1 MSDMRRREFITLFG
15 GAAVA
20 SFMERLRRKISTSRK
35 RLPTAS
41 IYGSRHRH
49 WSRTERFFVVA

>member
-1 MSDMRRREFITLFG
+1 MKRRAFITLLG